1 MDNSN
6 YSQKD
11 FELFTKKKSITR
23 SNWGGYAL
31 DIQLWEDQ
39 ESPIVKMRYI
49 NDVSFDY
56 LEKDGIFSDR
66 LIGLGSSFLTKSP
79 ECGLYILAKCIM
91 RKMSLTDIT
100 VLYYH
105 RYLQYIDLAHNNLT
119 NLMPLS
125 GIPYLIYL
133 NVSHNKLID
142 VLNFTPP
149 WYLTYVNLSNNHI
162 TEMCDLS
169 SFWSIVRLD
178 LSYNEIEVIFGLHN
192 LKYLQYLNISYNLI
206 KHIENL
212 DNLNIKELNLEGN
225 CIKSYKY
232 KKLGSDMKS
241 LINLRTIILG
251 YNKLSSLNFLKDACS
266 LRFVDLKF
274 NKIVDLLE
282 ISKLKGLIYEI
293 DLRGNACTKWPN
305 YRDVILFSIPSVM
318 FIDGVEVSITEK
330 ISSATVFAP
339 SLSLMTAR
347 SITKLTLLEH
357 LSTPKIDSHVIAY
370 DKIRPPLLILTGPSG
385 VNKRKLALHISCVIP
400 NKIKYCKWYT
410 TKQSKSSENED
421 KSFIFVQQE
430 DFNEIASSGNF
441 LGIQDLLGNSYG
453 FHMNEIASLITE
465 QKIGITSADL
475 HATMQ
480 IYNRYLNVKPI
491 LVIVNDITQHQN
503 QIENKFDIYTWI
515 QDSTGD
521 LLAINIGK
529 HTHVKKESKSSIL
542 NFILT
547 IIDQIMNSLELPG
560 YSMFVRP
567 QDYGATTT
575 DIIYE
580 SKTILPKLIKTQE
593 STEMYQH
600 FDDLKVLLDEES
612 NIIVDNI
619 NKRQRRILC
628 HYKRYNKIENK
639 IFLNDD
645 SNDNISSE
653 ETLLISQCENDNEK
667 SKNSKRM
674 FVELVL
680 RTRKIYLDHHEKN
693 PGFFSLVL
701 LTDDYTEAFNA
712 LKNFIRKVSVKK
724 LSQNLEQIPE
734 IKYLLQVAIPD
745 HIQCIIDKM
754 KESLSIDNIR
764 RKKILEIDSTIV
776 Q

>member
-6 YSQKD
+6 YSRKED
-11 FELFTKKKSITR
+11 FKLLTKKKSIAR

-31 DIQLWEDQ
+31 DIQLWEDE
-39 ESPIVKMRYI
+39 ESPVIKMRYMD
-49 NDVSFDY
+49 DVSFDN

-79 ECGLYILAKCIM
+79 ECGLYILAKCVM
-91 RKMSLTDIT
+91 RRMSLTDIT

-105 RYLQYIDLAHNNLT
+105 RYLQYIDLAYNNLT

-125 GIPYLIYL
+125 GIPYLMYL
-133 NVSHNKLID
+133 NASHNKLID

-192 LKYLQYLNISYNLI
+192 LKYLQYLNMSYNLI
-206 KHIENL
+206 KYIENL

-225 CIKSYKY
+225 CITSYRY
-232 KKLGSDMKS
+232 TKLGSNMKS

-274 NKIVDLLE
+274 NKIMDLLE
-282 ISKLKGLIYEI
+282 VSKLKGSIFEI

-305 YRDVILFSIPSVM
+305 YRNVILFSIPSIM
-318 FIDGVEVSITEK
+318 FIDGVEASITEK
-330 ISSATVFAP
+330 ISAATIFAP
-339 SLSLMTAR
+339 SLSLMTSR
-347 SITKLTLLEH
+347 NITKLTLLEY

-385 VNKRKLALHISCVIP
+385 VKKRKLSLHISRVIP

-410 TKQSKSSENED
+410 TKQSKTGEDED
-421 KSFIFVQQE
+421 KSFIFVKRE
-430 DFNEIASSGNF
+430 DFNEIACSGNF

-465 QKIGITSADL
+465 QKIGITPADL
-475 HATMQ
+475 HTTMQ
-480 IYNRYLNVKPI
+480 ICNRYLNVKPI
-491 LVIVNDITQHQN
+491 LVIINDITQHQS

-515 QDSTGD
+515 QDSIGD

-529 HTHVKKESKSSIL
+529 HTFVKEESRNSIL
-542 NFILT
+542 NFVVT
-547 IIDQIMNSLELPG
+547 IIDEIINSLELPG

-580 SKTILPKLIKTQE
+580 SKLILPKLIKIQE
-593 STEMYQH
+593 QNDIYRQ
-600 FDDLKVLLDEES
+600 FNDLKILLDEES
-612 NIIVDNI
+612 NIII
-619 NKRQRRILC
+619 NNKKRRTLLC
-628 HYKRYNKIENK
+628 HYKKYDK
-639 IFLNDD
+639 IFTDDD
-645 SNDNISSE
+645 SNDTISSE
-653 ETLLISQCENDNEK
+653 DTLLISQCEDNNIEK
-667 SKNSKRM
+667 SENLKRM

-680 RTRKIYLDHHEKN
+680 QTRKIYLEHHEKN

-701 LTDDYTEAFNA
+701 LTDNYNEAFNV
-712 LKNFIRKVSVKK
+712 LKNFIQKACPKK
-724 LSQNLEQIPE
+724 LFQNLEQMPE

-764 RKKILEIDSTIV
+764 RKKILEIDSKTV
-776 Q
+776 

>member
-6 YSQKD
+6 YSQKED
-11 FELFTKKKSITR
+11 FKLLTKKKSIAR

-31 DIQLWEDQ
+31 DIQLWEDE
-39 ESPIVKMRYI
+39 ESPVIKMRYMD
-49 NDVSFDY
+49 DVSFDN

-79 ECGLYILAKCIM
+79 ECGLYILAKCVM
-91 RKMSLTDIT
+91 RRMSLTDIT

-105 RYLQYIDLAHNNLT
+105 RYLQYIDLAYNNLT

-125 GIPYLIYL
+125 GIPYLMYL
-133 NVSHNKLID
+133 NASHNKLID

-192 LKYLQYLNISYNLI
+192 LKYLQYLNMSYNLI
-206 KHIENL
+206 KCIENL

-225 CIKSYKY
+225 CITSYKY
-232 KKLGSDMKS
+232 NKLGSNMKS

-251 YNKLSSLNFLKDACS
+251 YNKLSSINFLKDACS

-274 NKIVDLLE
+274 NKIIDLLE
-282 ISKLKGLIYEI
+282 VSKLKGSIFEI

-305 YRDVILFSIPSVM
+305 YRNVILFSIPSIM
-318 FIDGVEVSITEK
+318 FIDGVEASITEK
-330 ISSATVFAP
+330 ISAATIFAP
-339 SLSLMTAR
+339 SLSLMTSR
-347 SITKLTLLEH
+347 NITKLTLLEY

-385 VNKRKLALHISCVIP
+385 VKKRKLSLHISRVIP

-410 TKQSKSSENED
+410 TKQSKTGENED
-421 KSFIFVQQE
+421 KSFIFVKRE
-430 DFNEIASSGNF
+430 DFNEIACSGNF

-465 QKIGITSADL
+465 QKIGITPADL
-475 HATMQ
+475 HTTMQ

-491 LVIVNDITQHQN
+491 LVIINDITQHQS

-515 QDSTGD
+515 QDSIGD

-529 HTHVKKESKSSIL
+529 HTFVKEESRNSIL
-542 NFILT
+542 NFIVT
-547 IIDQIMNSLELPG
+547 IIDEIINSLELPG

-580 SKTILPKLIKTQE
+580 SKILLPKLIKIQE
-593 STEMYQH
+593 QSDMYRQ
-600 FDDLKVLLDEES
+600 FNDLK
-612 NIIVDNI
+612 
-619 NKRQRRILC
+619 
-628 HYKRYNKIENK
+628 
-639 IFLNDD
+639 
-645 SNDNISSE
+645 
-653 ETLLISQCENDNEK
+653 QCEDNNIEK
-667 SKNSKRM
+667 SENLKRI

-680 RTRKIYLDHHEKN
+680 QTRKIYLEHHEKN

-701 LTDDYTEAFNA
+701 LTDNYNEAFNV
-712 LKNFIRKVSVKK
+712 LKNFIQKACPKK
-724 LSQNLEQIPE
+724 LFPNLEQMPE

-764 RKKILEIDSTIV
+764 RKKIFEIDSKTV
-776 Q
+776 

>member
-6 YSQKD
+6 YSQKED
-11 FELFTKKKSITR
+11 FKLLTKKKSIAR
-23 SNWGGYAL
+23 SNWGGYSL
-31 DIQLWEDQ
+31 DIQLWEDE
-39 ESPIVKMRYI
+39 ESPVIKMRYMD
-49 NDVSFDY
+49 DVSFDN

-79 ECGLYILAKCIM
+79 ECGLYILAKCVM

-105 RYLQYIDLAHNNLT
+105 RYLQYIDLAYNNLT

-125 GIPYLIYL
+125 GIPYLMYL
-133 NVSHNKLID
+133 NASHNKLID

-192 LKYLQYLNISYNLI
+192 LKYLQYLNMSYNLI
-206 KHIENL
+206 KYIENL

-225 CIKSYKY
+225 CITSYRY
-232 KKLGSDMKS
+232 KKLGNNMKS

-274 NKIVDLLE
+274 NKIIDLLE
-282 ISKLKGLIYEI
+282 ISKLKGSIFEI

-305 YRDVILFSIPSVM
+305 YRNVILFSIPSIM
-318 FIDGVEVSITEK
+318 FIDGVEASITEK
-330 ISSATVFAP
+330 ISAATIFAP
-339 SLSLMTAR
+339 SLSLMTSR
-347 SITKLTLLEH
+347 NITKLTLLEY

-385 VNKRKLALHISCVIP
+385 VKKRKLSLHISRVIP

-410 TKQSKSSENED
+410 TKQSKTGENED
-421 KSFIFVQQE
+421 KSFIFVKRE
-430 DFNEIASSGNF
+430 DFNEIACSGNF

-465 QKIGITSADL
+465 QKIGITPADL
-475 HATMQ
+475 HTTMQ

-491 LVIVNDITQHQN
+491 LVIINDITQHQS

-515 QDSTGD
+515 QDSIRD
-521 LLAINIGK
+521 LLAVNIGK
-529 HTHVKKESKSSIL
+529 NTFVKEDSRNSIL
-542 NFILT
+542 NFVVT
-547 IIDQIMNSLELPG
+547 IIDEIINSLELPG

-567 QDYGATTT
+567 QGYGATTT

-580 SKTILPKLIKTQE
+580 SKIILPKFIKIQE
-593 STEMYQH
+593 QSDMYRQ
-600 FDDLKVLLDEES
+600 FNDLK
-612 NIIVDNI
+612 
-619 NKRQRRILC
+619 
-628 HYKRYNKIENK
+628 
-639 IFLNDD
+639 
-645 SNDNISSE
+645 
-653 ETLLISQCENDNEK
+653 QCEDNNIQK
-667 SKNSKRM
+667 SENLKRM
-674 FVELVL
+674 FIELVL
-680 RTRKIYLDHHEKN
+680 QTRKIYLEHHEKN

-701 LTDDYTEAFNA
+701 LTDNYNEAFNV
-712 LKNFIRKVSVKK
+712 LKNFIQKACPKK
-724 LSQNLEQIPE
+724 LFQNLEQMPE

-754 KESLSIDNIR
+754 KESLSVDNIR
-764 RKKILEIDSTIV
+764 RKKIFEIDSKTV
-776 Q
+776 